1 MAKLRKK
8 TRLFADVM
16 GKIIQI
22 LFQVLRTITGPAIK
36 PTVEII
42 KPTGTKNITTISNTR
57 AQNINNENRKRKKN
71 GQKKVKKMKIV
82 NNKEKLNVRP
92 IINGK
97 LIKVKIKRE
106 RIKSRIE
113 GRKGR

>member
-1 MAKLRKK
+1 
-8 TRLFADVM
+8 
-16 GKIIQI
+16 
-22 LFQVLRTITGPAIK
+22 
-36 PTVEII
+36 
-42 KPTGTKNITTISNTR
+42 
-57 AQNINNENRKRKKN
+57 
-71 GQKKVKKMKIV
+71 MKIV